1 MAKKKK
7 GGKKGKKGKKGKS
20 AAKKFDQVRGPA
32 PTQTHKCCA
41 PA

>member
-32 PTQTHKCCA
+32 PTQTHKCA